1 MGRSDPGKTGPGSI
15 DETVA
20 RLAVWARRAPRGF
33 AHVEYHSEFAR
44 AEADRR
50 LGEVLSREQV
60 PYHHIDLPVRVTPS
74 QAGRYLAE
82 HLERIETGTVSIT
95 GLATAVADEDR
106 RGLLEILSV
115 RREVLAEFGLRQIWW
130 LTPDFRDA
138 LLHIAPDLDSWF
150 MVRLKLEEVFVP
162 ASGIRCASE
171 PAHWPWPK
179 YPIDEALQQATGLV
193 ERFQRARQVQAGTS
207 EFVAMGASIADA
219 IVAVGAPNLTMGLA
233 YQLVSGLTEACQG
246 PLAECLPAVRD
257 LNRLA
262 HLLIAHGRSRDAEPL
277 IERAWARIEQG
288 EGRDDPDAAR
298 NLHDLAGLY
307 RDIDRPDRA
316 ESLYREAIAI
326 LEEGERPG
334 YLSLADCLKS
344 LARML
349 RKAGRV
355 KEAEALYRRAV
366 AVNEERLGPDHPDV
380 AIDLENLA
388 VLLGDAGRLTEAEP
402 LFRRALANNERWFGP
417 DDPTVAYD
425 LRNLAELLRA
435 RGDLNGSEAMLR
447 RALAIDEPSLGPDHP
462 AVARDLANLAA
473 LLGDAGRRNEAEPLV
488 RRALAIDE
496 RIYPP
501 DHPSVVRDRRQLASL
516 LEAEDRVGEAE
527 TLPR

>member
-1 MGRSDPGKTGPGSI
+1 MGRSDPDKSGPGSI
-15 DETVA
+15 DGTVA

-44 AEADRR
+44 AEVDRR
-50 LGEVLSREQV
+50 LGEVLVREQV
-60 PYHHIDLPVRVTPS
+60 PYHHIELPIRVTPS

-115 RREVLAEFGLRQIWW
+115 RREVLAEFGLCQIWW

-138 LLHIAPDLDSWF
+138 LLHVAPDLDSWF
-150 MVRLKLEEVFVP
+150 MVRLKLEETFVP
-162 ASGIRCASE
+162 PGGKRYASE
-171 PAHWPWPK
+171 PAHLPWPK
-179 YPIDEALQQATGLV
+179 YSIDEAMRQATGLV
-193 ERFQRARQVQAGTS
+193 ERFQNAKQFQARTS
-207 EFVAMGASIADA
+207 EFLAMGTSIADA

-233 YQLVSGLTEACQG
+233 NQLVSGLTATCRQ
-246 PLAECLPAVRD
+246 PLADCLPTVRD

-262 HLLIAHGRSRDAEPL
+262 RMLIAHGRSRDAKPL

-298 NLHDLAGLY
+298 NLQDLAGLY
-307 RDIDRPDRA
+307 VDIDQPARA

-334 YLSLADCLKS
+334 YLSLANCLRS

-349 RKAGRV
+349 RKTGRV

-366 AVNEERLGPDHPDV
+366 AVDEERLGPDHPDV
-380 AIDLENLA
+380 AVDIENLA
-388 VLLGDAGRLTEAEP
+388 VLLCDAGRLNEAEP
-402 LFRRALANNERWFGP
+402 LFRRALANNERSCGP
-417 DDPTVAYD
+417 NDPTVAYD
-425 LRNLAELLRA
+425 LRSLAELLRA
-435 RGDLNGSEAMLR
+435 RHDLEEAEPLLR
-447 RALAIDEPSLGPDHP
+447 RALAIDEQSLGPDHP

-473 LLGDAGRRNEAEPLV
+473 LLEDAGRRNEAEPLV

-496 RIYPP
+496 RIYLP
-501 DHPSVVRDRRQLASL
+501 DHPSVARDRRQLASL
-516 LEAEDRVGEAE
+516 LAAEDRIGGAE